1 MLNHNQFLLSIVS
14 YSFYLFVKFAEVF
27 NFERKSW
34 REQVDNLHSGA
45 RAHSCPSRCQK
56 LGKIFFRHL
65 LCWNVATVFALR
77 QPTSCVF
84 LQRSEILY
92 WENKSDKEFRE
103 LKQEL
108 KQIVIRVGQRTRYR
122 NFAYCRLCCLS
133 IFPAKLSTCCQ
144 TFSLKRL

>member
-1 MLNHNQFLLSIVS
+1 MSESVSKTWQNNFSPSIV
-14 YSFYLFVKFAEVF
+14 LKF
-27 NFERKSW
+27 
-34 REQVDNLHSGA
+34 
-45 RAHSCPSRCQK
+45 
-56 LGKIFFRHL
+56 
-65 LCWNVATVFALR
+65 VATVFALR
-77 QPTSCVF
+77 QPISCVF

-133 IFPAKLSTCCQ
+133 IFPAKLLICCQ